1 MEGKELL
8 HTISGALHILAAVTW
23 IGSMIYSEFAVKP
36 ALKPLPDM
44 KAHAVNGMAM
54 KNFSTLTWTSLIIL
68 ILTGS
73 YATLDKKK
81 ELTPLL
87 EEPSGIVLTIK
98 LILVAIMIGILLIQV
113 FSIGPKMSSLIN
125 PSTPQN
131 QENQMQMTR
140 VSNSATNLSK
150 IHLYA
155 GVLIVI
161 LAVILSALLEKS

>member
-1 MEGKELL
+1 MEMKELL
-8 HTISGALHILAAVTW
+8 HTISGSLHILAAITW
-23 IGSMIYSEFAVKP
+23 VGSMIYSEFAVKP
-36 ALKPLPDM
+36 ALKPLGDM

-54 KNFSTLTWTSLIIL
+54 KNFSALTWASLAVL

-73 YATLDKKK
+73 YAAFDKKK

-98 LILVAIMIGILLIQV
+98 LILVALMIVILFLQV
-113 FSIGPKMSSLIN
+113 FVYGPQMGSLIN

-131 QENQMQMTR
+131 QENQMAMTKT
-140 VSNSATNLSK
+140 SNTATVLSK

-155 GVLIVI
+155 GVLIVV